1 MSINSHGFIADRVE
15 QAVETAF
22 PPYIDTMARIGRER
36 GWPMPTRQ
44 QFDFERSPRG
54 AMLLGSPQEVID
66 KILFEHELF
75 KHDRMMIQ
83 FSVGPM
89 QHADIMRSIEL
100 FGTQVAPA
108 VRKAL
113 GVPAAIATDTPR
125 VLHRKRDY
133 GALLRERLH
142 RIDERAHTGRF
153 SRLDTSD
160 ANCEASSV
168 RPPFRAE
175 PLAFS
180 AASSDLLMAAIRVS
194 DSASLRAS

>member
-113 GVPAAIATDTPR
+113 GCRQQSPPTPPR

-153 SRLDTSD
+153 SRLGHVRRQLRGEQR
-160 ANCEASSV
+160 EAALSC
-168 RPPFRAE
+168 RTTG
-175 PLAFS
+175 LS